1 MPTDP
6 TLHLND
12 IQGDVLE
19 GLQKNSENF
28 IFFKI
33 ADVAAFKLAMKTHVI
48 PLITAAAVVHQR
60 EFINEQRKKLH
71 QPILERWLGLNVS
84 FTKDGMTELLG
95 TSRPQLIVQK
105 N

>member
-1 MPTDP
+1 MPADP

-33 ADVAAFKLAMKTHVI
+33 ADVAAFKHAMKTHVI
-48 PLITAAAVVHQR
+48 PLKAYAFVSG
-60 EFINEQRKKLH
+60 EIN
-71 QPILERWLGLNVS
+71 IL
-84 FTKDGMTELLG
+84 
-95 TSRPQLIVQK
+95 
-105 N
+105 